1 MPKGRTMP
9 ALVAA
14 AALAGICG
22 WSSASWACAPAAAW
36 VPGHWEWQGNGHVWV
51 PGHAT
56 LPRSAY
62 GAHDAHDEDV
72 ALLVRDAAH
81 ERDQRDARE
90 QPRDLDRRLAR

>member
-1 MPKGRTMP
+1 MSTRKAMLAVLAT
-9 ALVAA
+9 ALCACANGV
-14 AALAGICG
+14 
-22 WSSASWACAPAAAW
+22 WACSTSTAW

-51 PGHAT
+51 PGHKT

-62 GAHDAHDEDV
+62 GAQGDDV

-81 ERDQRDARE
+81 DRDQRDARE

>member
-1 MPKGRTMP
+1 MPKGTTMP

-14 AALAGICG
+14 VAVAGLCG
-22 WSSASWACAPAAAW
+22 WSTASWACAPAGW

-62 GAHDAHDEDV
+62 ATLGEDV

-81 ERDQRDARE
+81 DRDQRDARE

>member
-1 MPKGRTMP
+1 MKNRMTTM
-9 ALVAA
+9 LTIAA
-14 AALAGICG
+14 AALCA
-22 WSSASWACAPAAAW
+22 SSGAAWACTPQSMKAGW

-62 GAHDAHDEDV
+62 AAHDEDV

-81 ERDQRDARE
+81 DRDQRDARE
-90 QPRDLDRRLAR
+90 QPRDLDRGLPR